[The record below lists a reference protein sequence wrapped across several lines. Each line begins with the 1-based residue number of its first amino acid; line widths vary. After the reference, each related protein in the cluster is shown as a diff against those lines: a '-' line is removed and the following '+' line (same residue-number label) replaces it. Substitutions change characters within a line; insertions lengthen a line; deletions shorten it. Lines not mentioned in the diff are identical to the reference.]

1 MAHPEIK
8 FYWAPGACSLCPHVL
23 LFETGVSFESIANLI
38 TKETVE
44 FTRNFSSINPKM
56 RVPVLSLEGE
66 IITEVP
72 AIATAI
78 SSFAPELHLLGRT
91 TMETIRVYEWMNWL
105 SGTLHAHAFGGLLR
119 PERMSDEKA
128 ALPGIEKKSM
138 RNVQNC
144 FDMIEGKLNGL
155 YAVGGAF
162 TVVDSYLFVF
172 HRWGEGH
179 GLDMKRAHP
188 KYTAL
193 VDNLVNRPS
202 VQKVLELEKSQA
214 DS

>member
-1 MAHPEIK
+1 
-8 FYWAPGACSLCPHVL
+8 
-23 LFETGVSFESIANLI
+23 
-38 TKETVE
+38 
-44 FTRNFSSINPKM
+44 M

-138 RNVQNC
+138 GNVENC
-144 FDMIEGKLNGL
+144 FDIIEGKLNGL

-172 HRWGEGH
+172 HRWGEGN
-179 GLDMKRAHP
+179 GLKMKR
-188 KYTAL
+188 
-193 VDNLVNRPS
+193 
-202 VQKVLELEKSQA
+202 E
-214 DS
+214 